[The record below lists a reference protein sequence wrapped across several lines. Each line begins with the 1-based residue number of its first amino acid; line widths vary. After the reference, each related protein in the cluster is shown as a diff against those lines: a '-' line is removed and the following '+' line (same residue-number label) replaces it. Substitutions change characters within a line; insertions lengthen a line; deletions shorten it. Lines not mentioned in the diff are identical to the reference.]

1 MPQKND
7 DSKNLPEVYDK
18 VIPMQIAEEMRKSF
32 LAYSMSVITS
42 RALPD
47 VRDGLKPVHR
57 RILFA
62 MYKLGVHSNAKF
74 VKSARIVGDVIGKYH
89 PHGDTAVYDAMVGT
103 AQIFNFRYPL
113 VVGQGNFGSV
123 DGDSAAAMRYTEA
136 KMSKI
141 AGELLR
147 DLEKDT
153 VDWRPNYDDTRKEPS
168 VLPASVPNLLL
179 NGTLGIAVGMA
190 TNIPPHN
197 LTEVVNA
204 TIHLIHNPQAT
215 TEDLLTHISG
225 PDFPTGGVIYGAK
238 DLASVY
244 SQGRGAITVRGE
256 TEIIEDTKGGKD
268 QIIITSIPYRV
279 NRANL
284 LIKIAELV
292 QDKKLVGIRDIRDES
307 TEETRIVI
315 ELKTGVS
322 PQRIVNYIYKH
333 TDLENRFNMNMV
345 ALVEGIPQQLSL
357 VEMLEN
363 FVSHREVVVKRR
375 SEHDLRKAQA
385 RAHILEGLKKALDH
399 IDEVIQT
406 IKKSKDT
413 QSAKVNLMEKFKFSD
428 LQAQAILDMKLQ
440 RLAGLERQKIE
451 DELKEVMTVIDY
463 LQGLLKSR
471 EKMLA
476 LIKGELLAIRDQYGD
491 ERMTKVFKR
500 AVQTISDEDLVR
512 DAEYAVVFS
521 QGGYIKRT
529 DPTEFKQQKR
539 GGVGVVDMD
548 TKEEDVVTH
557 LQVVNSKSD
566 ILFFTDA
573 GKVYQMKAYEIPE
586 GRRATRG
593 KSIKNFIQITEG
605 ENVTSILAMPKDV
618 KESSVQLMLVTKNGT
633 IKKMSGDSF
642 KQVRRSGLI
651 AVTLAPKDELLDA
664 HFVNPKDQIILS
676 SQKGQA
682 IRFEQDDVR
691 AMGRTAGGVRG
702 MRLGKSDCVVGFS
715 VVPGGNENSRFLVV
729 TQNGYGKMSLISEYK
744 VQKRGGTGIKTSAL
758 TEKTGTLVSAHIVA
772 QEEELIAISDKS
784 QVIRITIQ
792 DVPTMGRATQGVRV
806 MKLRSG
812 DNIASI
818 TLL

>member
-702 MRLGKSDCVVGFS
+702 MKLGKSDCVVGFS

-758 TEKTGTLVSAHIVA
+758 TEKTGALVSAHIVA